1 MPKSTNM
8 NLYKPD
14 KAVAE
19 QESFDTLLKSQNI
32 TIERIL
38 SPPGTITEVS
48 QQPHDEWVCILQG
61 SAKLEMNDQEFSLY
75 RGDNMLIPAHTD
87 HRVLTT
93 SHQPHCIWLA
103 IHIL

>member
-1 MPKSTNM
+1 MTGI
-8 NLYKPD
+8 NLFKPD
-14 KAVAE
+14 RADSEKE
-19 QESFDTLLKSQNI
+19 YFETLLQSENI

-38 SPPGTITEVS
+38 SPPNTITDLS
-48 QQPHDEWVCILQG
+48 QQPHDEWVCVLQG
-61 SAKLEMNDQEFSLY
+61 SAKLEMDDRQITLY
-75 RGDNMLIPAHTD
+75 RGDSVLIPSNTL

>member
-1 MPKSTNM
+1 M
-8 NLYKPD
+8 NLFKPD
-14 KAVAE
+14 QAVE
-19 QESFDTLLKSQNI
+19 KKESFATLLASENV

-38 SPPGTITEVS
+38 SPPNTATKLA
-48 QQPHDEWVCILQG
+48 QQPHDEWVCVLQG
-61 SAKLEMNDQEFSLY
+61 SAKLEMGDQEITLH
-75 RGDNMLIPAHTD
+75 RGDTLLIPAHTA

>member
-1 MPKSTNM
+1 M
-8 NLYKPD
+8 NLFKPD
-14 KAVAE
+14 KADTE
-19 QESFDTLLKSQNI
+19 GESFETLLESENV

-38 SPPGTITEVS
+38 SPPDTVTEVS
-48 QQPHDEWVCILQG
+48 QQPHDEWVCVLQG
-61 SAKLEMNDQEFSLY
+61 SAKLEMGERQIILY
-75 RGDNMLIPAHTD
+75 RGDSILIPAHTP

>member
-1 MPKSTNM
+1 M
-8 NLYKPD
+8 NLFKPD
-14 KAVAE
+14 KTVE
-19 QESFDTLLKSQNI
+19 KKESLATLLTSENV

-38 SPPGTITEVS
+38 SPPFTTTKLS
-48 QQPHDEWVCILQG
+48 QQPHDEWVCVLQG
-61 SAKLEMNDQEFSLY
+61 SAKLEMNHEEITLY
-75 RGDNMLIPAHTD
+75 RGDNLLIPAHTP

>member
-1 MPKSTNM
+1 M
-8 NLYKPD
+8 NLFKPD
-14 KAVAE
+14 KAVE
-19 QESFDTLLKSQNI
+19 KKESFSTLLANENI

-38 SPPGTITEVS
+38 SPPNTVTELS
-48 QQPHDEWVCILQG
+48 QQSHDEWVCVLQG
-61 SAKLEMNDQEFSLY
+61 SAKLEMENQEMTLY
-75 RGDNMLIPAHTD
+75 RGDSILIPADTA